1 MNVVYCV
8 TANYLDKIKPSI
20 RSVREHN
27 KCNIYVVTE
36 TDEVDIPDVK
46 VINISGQ
53 EWFTPSNCV
62 NYSNMFTYIGL
73 LKVCYQ
79 SLLPCDKV
87 IHLDA
92 DTIVCDSLKPLWN
105 TDLNG
110 KWFGMCREYR
120 GHYRPFGE
128 VYYNAGVY
136 VANLKQL
143 RKDNIQD
150 AMVDY
155 LRRVRQPWCEQDALL
170 KFGMEQDK
178 IVETDIRYNENQFT
192 GFTNDPAIIHYAGIT
207 NWWNNR
213 SMSRW
218 EFLERYK

>member
-1 MNVVYCV
+1 MNIVYCV

-62 NYSNMFTYIGL
+62 NYRNMFTYIGL

-92 DTIVCDSLKPLWN
+92 DTIVCDSLKSLWN

-143 RKDNIQD
+143 RKDKIQD

-213 SMSRW
+213 SMGRW

>member
-1 MNVVYCV
+1 MNIVYCV

-53 EWFTPSNCV
+53 EWFTPLNCV

-92 DTIVCDSLKPLWN
+92 DTIVCDSLKPFWN

-136 VANLKQL
+136 LANLKQL

-155 LRRVRQPWCEQDALL
+155 LRRVRQPWCEQDA
-170 KFGMEQDK
+170 FNIYGIAEDM
-178 IVETDIRYNENQFT
+178 IVETDIRYNENQLT

-207 NWWNNR
+207 NWWGNR
-213 SMSRW
+213 SMYRW